1 MGHHLTMNLRMDLNC
16 DMGESFG
23 AWPLGQDDLLMEHI
37 TSANVAC
44 GFHAGDPGVMERTV
58 RLAAARGVALGAHPG
73 LPDLQGFGRRALDVT
88 PSEAYALVLY
98 QIGALAAFAQACG
111 TRLVHVKPHGAL
123 YNMAAQDPALAVAI
137 AKAARD
143 FDPRLRLV
151 GLSGSELLRAGENL
165 GLPVASE
172 VFADRSYE
180 ADGSLTPRS
189 LPGALVTD
197 ADEAVARVL
206 RMAREG
212 VVRTR
217 QGLDIP
223 LKADTLCLHGDQP
236 GAAAFARRIRLA
248 LEAAGVMV
256 APLEPGR

>member
-1 MGHHLTMNLRMDLNC
+1 MGHHFTMNLRMDLNC
-16 DMGESFG
+16 DLGESFG
-23 AWPLGQDDLLMEHI
+23 TWTLGQDELLMEHI

-44 GFHAGDPGVMERTV
+44 GFHAGDPGVMERAA
-58 RLAAARGVALGAHPG
+58 RLAAAKGVALGAHPG
-73 LPDLQGFGRRALDVT
+73 LPDLQGFGRRPLAVS
-88 PSEAYALVLY
+88 PAEAYALVLY

-111 TRLVHVKPHGAL
+111 TRLTHMKPHGAL
-123 YNMAAQDPALAVAI
+123 YNMAAQDPALALAI
-137 AKAARD
+137 ARAARD
-143 FDPRLRLV
+143 FDPGLRLV

-197 ADEAVARVL
+197 EDEAVARVL
-206 RMAREG
+206 RMALEG

-217 QGLDIP
+217 QGREIP
-223 LKADTLCLHGDQP
+223 VKADTLCLHGDQP
-236 GAAAFARRIRLA
+236 GAAAFARRIRQE
-248 LEAAGVMV
+248 LEAAGVQV
-256 APLEPGR
+256 AALGPAL